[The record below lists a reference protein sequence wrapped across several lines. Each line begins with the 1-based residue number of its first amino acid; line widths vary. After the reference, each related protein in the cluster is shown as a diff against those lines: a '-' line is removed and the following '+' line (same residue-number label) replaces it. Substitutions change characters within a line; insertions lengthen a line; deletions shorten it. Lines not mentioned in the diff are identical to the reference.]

1 MRGHSGSV
9 WAVVI
14 RIRLAVGVVTLLVV
28 LSACG
33 EASRTEFEQEQR
45 SVESLTRVVVDV
57 VVKALDADPSSTP
70 ELGAAMPM
78 RP

>member
-14 RIRLAVGVVTLLVV
+14 RIRLVVGVVTLLVV

-33 EASRTEFEQEQR
+33 EATRAEFEQKQR
-45 SVESLTRVVVDV
+45 SVDSLTRIVVDV

-70 ELGAAMPM
+70 ELGTAMPM
-78 RP
+78 QP